1 MTTTAPLVDRSNMR
15 RRIFVDVAD
24 PIGEDLISSERDV
37 LLHYLN
43 KMRDAVVAASEGLS
57 DDQQHRPGVREQI
70 NGATVH

>member
-1 MTTTAPLVDRSNMR
+1 
-15 RRIFVDVAD
+15 VDVAD
-24 PIGEDLISSERDV
+24 PIDEDLISSERDV